1 MSTWIQHSIL
11 RKNFC
16 NNTSSNSLSTL
27 SQGKSSSFSNS
38 QWEMKLSLDFKIVSW
53 LGDFN
58 VLGEEDLS
66 GGVGGF
72 VIELE

>member
-1 MSTWIQHSIL
+1 
-11 RKNFC
+11 
-16 NNTSSNSLSTL
+16 
-27 SQGKSSSFSNS
+27 
-38 QWEMKLSLDFKIVSW
+38 MKLSLDFKIVSW
-53 LGDFN
+53 LGDLD